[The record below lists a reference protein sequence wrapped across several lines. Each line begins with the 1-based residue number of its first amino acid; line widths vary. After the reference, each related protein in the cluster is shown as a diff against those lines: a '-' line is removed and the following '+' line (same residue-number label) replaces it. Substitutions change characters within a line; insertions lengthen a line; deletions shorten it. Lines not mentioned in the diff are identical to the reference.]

1 MDTRSGRGRE
11 RSSELKWDQ
20 AALARVFGYLDAASL
35 VNVQLANKTFRDIVK
50 NDSVWECVLVYAGV
64 CDCPCTTSS
73 YALVIRLCRRSS
85 FRNDFSYY
93 ADRIMRRNTKRVA
106 WHSEY
111 VERAH
116 REYCWRTGK
125 LSKDAV
131 VLTGHAG
138 TVYAATFL
146 DTPFRPGTIVTGA
159 YLDTSSRG
167 EIKMWLPSRGTT
179 ASNAVANLLEDRS
192 TCVQVDTKEEVTKSG
207 ILSLYQLYGTPQV
220 ACTTFESGVHI
231 VRAREVVHEVP
242 MDERASSVGEKRE
255 REEGDGDDCLQRS
268 YTVKDEENPG
278 GSAYSFYPVLE
289 CLGQE
294 APCAKTFVDK
304 NSRILAIPSLD
315 GAVRLYSLPK
325 WITNCSLNVDEND
338 SMEGA
343 DQGKEPTLSPSA
355 ELYDDVE
362 LLVTE
367 NNVTSR
373 VTRQPVCALTMSET
387 CDVMVTGGND
397 MRVKVWD
404 MHHNVITS
412 RMEGHAGWIWNV
424 KPLDPFL
431 NVAMSTSTDG
441 FCRKW
446 DRRTG
451 KSVGQINVSA
461 HGPGNIYPVTGVALR
476 GNGWN
481 MAVGSMDKSVYV
493 LDCRMMKRLYT
504 IGQHEDRVC
513 RAMMHEDTLMTTG
526 WDHSVRLWEFA

>member
-1 MDTRSGRGRE
+1 M
-11 RSSELKWDQ
+11 
-20 AALARVFGYLDAASL
+20 
-35 VNVQLANKTFRDIVK
+35 
-50 NDSVWECVLVYAGV
+50 
-64 CDCPCTTSS
+64 
-73 YALVIRLCRRSS
+73 
-85 FRNDFSYY
+85 
-93 ADRIMRRNTKRVA
+93 A
-106 WHSEY
+106 WYSEY
-111 VERAH
+111 MERAH

-125 LSKDAV
+125 LSKEAV

-179 ASNAVANLLEDRS
+179 PSKVAHSLEDRS
-192 TCVQVDTKEEVTKSG
+192 TSVQVDTKEEVTKSG
-207 ILSLYQLYGTPQV
+207 ILSLYQLYGTPQI

-231 VRAREVVHEVP
+231 VRAREVVHEES
-242 MDERASSVGEKRE
+242 MDERPSSSSGKRE
-255 REEGDGDDCLQRS
+255 REEDDDCLQRS
-268 YTVKDEENPG
+268 FSVKNEGNPG
-278 GSAYSFYPVLE
+278 GSTYSFYPVLE

-315 GAVRLYSLPK
+315 GAVRLYSLPD
-325 WITNCSLNVDEND
+325 WITNCSLNVDTTGEEETN
-338 SMEGA
+338 
-343 DQGKEPTLSPSA
+343 QGKEPTLCPSA

-367 NNVTSR
+367 NNTTSR
-373 VTRQPVCALTMSET
+373 VTHKPVCALTMSEA
-387 CDVMVTGGND
+387 CDVMITGGND

-412 RMEGHAGWIWNV
+412 RMEGHSGWIWNV

-431 NVAMSTSTDG
+431 HVAMSTSTDG

-446 DRRTG
+446 DTRTG
-451 KSVGQINVSA
+451 TSVGQINVSA

-476 GNGWN
+476 GNGWH

-526 WDHSVRLWEFA
+526 WDHSVRLWEFD